1 MLDHK
6 QCQAFLA
13 VIETGSFEHA
23 ALQLNVTASAV
34 TLRVKALEQSLGH
47 ILIIRERPCRP
58 TQTGQDLLQYLNK
71 VTLLEQDLFH
81 QLTGKHQ
88 DSAFYQAHIA
98 MNADSLATWFLPA
111 LKDTILK
118 EKIILKMY
126 LDDQDHTHHLLT
138 SGQVNACISSIAH
151 AQQGCNAVYL
161 GKIRYHM
168 VACPSFIQQWFPKGI
183 TRQALRHAPAVI
195 FNRKDEMHVKILLQ
209 HFGLAKA
216 VYPYHLIPSS
226 ESFLHAI
233 EMGFGYGMLP
243 DLQIQGTNLV
253 TLSTALSTDIELYWH
268 HWQQQS
274 EQMKKLTDKVQE
286 HARICLQ
293 QN

>member
-13 VIETGSFEHA
+13 VVETGSFEHA

-34 TLRVKALEQSLGH
+34 TLRVKALEQSIGH
-47 ILIIRERPCRP
+47 VLLIRERPCRP
-58 TQTGQDLLQYLNK
+58 TQVGQDLLQYLNK

-81 QLTGKHQ
+81 QFTGKHQ

-98 MNADSLATWFLPA
+98 INADSLATWFLPA
-111 LKDTILK
+111 LQQTILK
-118 EKIILKMY
+118 EKIILKIH
-126 LDDQDHTHHLLT
+126 LDDQDHTHHLLS
-138 SGQVNACISSIAH
+138 SGQVNACISSIPT
-151 AQQGCNAVYL
+151 AQQGCHALYL

-168 VACPSFIQQWFPKGI
+168 VASPTFIQQWFPKGI
-183 TRQALRHAPAVI
+183 SRQALRHAPAVI

-216 VYPYHLIPSS
+216 LYPYHLIPSS

-243 DLQIQGTNLV
+243 DLQIQTSNLV
-253 TLSTALSTDIELYWH
+253 ILSDTLSTDVALYWH

-274 EQMKKLTDKVQE
+274 EQMKQLTESVQQQTQKL
-286 HARICLQ
+286 LQ
-293 QN
+293 QD